1 MTVEYLI
8 KKKLNKF
15 DFWDKFRETSRE
27 LNTEVYLVGGYV
39 RDILLARED
48 ERDEMDFMVVGD
60 GTEFAQKLAEKFGIS
75 SVNIFRRFG
84 TAHFKYN
91 GMNFEFVGA
100 RKESYTRE
108 SRNPDVE
115 AGTFLDDIKRRDF
128 TINAIAVSLSEKDFG
143 KIIDIFDGISDIKRK
158 IIRTPLD
165 PLKTFDDDP
174 LRILRAIRFAS
185 VLNFTIEDKTF
196 EAIKNRRERL
206 KIITQERITEEFL
219 KIMASPK
226 PSVGLELMQES
237 GVMEIVF
244 PEIANLAGVEQRKD
258 FHHKDVFKHTL
269 QVVDNIAKVSDNLWL
284 RIAGLLHDVAKPA
297 TKRFVEGVGWTFHG
311 HEEIGARMI
320 KGIFRKMKFPMN
332 KQPYV
337 EKLVRLHLRPL
348 ALVDDEVTDSAIR
361 RLIVAAG
368 EDLDDLI
375 TLCRADI
382 TSKNPKKVER
392 YLRNYDKVMQR
403 VIEVKEKDKLRAFQS
418 PVRGDEIM
426 KICNLEPSRKVGEI
440 KKAIEEAILEGKI
453 ENTYEAAYDYLMK
466 IKDEFCGETT
476 N

>member
-75 SVNIFRRFG
+75 SVNIFKRFG

-185 VLNFTIEDKTF
+185 VLNFTIEEKTF
-196 EAIKNRRERL
+196 EAIKNRLARIARKKGEVLQAEDYLDNGSKIAL
-206 KIITQERITEEFL
+206 KI
-219 KIMASPK
+219 
-226 PSVGLELMQES
+226 
-237 GVMEIVF
+237 
-244 PEIANLAGVEQRKD
+244 
-258 FHHKDVFKHTL
+258 
-269 QVVDNIAKVSDNLWL
+269 
-284 RIAGLLHDVAKPA
+284 
-297 TKRFVEGVGWTFHG
+297 
-311 HEEIGARMI
+311 
-320 KGIFRKMKFPMN
+320 
-332 KQPYV
+332 
-337 EKLVRLHLRPL
+337 
-348 ALVDDEVTDSAIR
+348 AI
-361 RLIVAAG
+361 
-368 EDLDDLI
+368 
-375 TLCRADI
+375 
-382 TSKNPKKVER
+382 
-392 YLRNYDKVMQR
+392 
-403 VIEVKEKDKLRAFQS
+403 
-418 PVRGDEIM
+418 
-426 KICNLEPSRKVGEI
+426 
-440 KKAIEEAILEGKI
+440 
-453 ENTYEAAYDYLMK
+453 
-466 IKDEFCGETT
+466 
-476 N
+476 

>member
-75 SVNIFRRFG
+75 SVNIFKRFG

-185 VLNFTIEDKTF
+185 VLNFIIEEKTF

-258 FHHKDVFKHTL
+258 FHHKDVFKHTI

-466 IKDEFCGETT
+466 IKDEFCAEKT